1 METLED
7 NEEPMVTDS
16 CSTPTNIPITTSI
29 MQIKL
34 EQTDE
39 SMKQDKIS
47 EIPPTSSISGITF
60 LEKEMDIQK
69 PITTVKMEI
78 KEESIKKESL
88 KQEQMNGTRTENGDD
103 STALTTL
110 ATAALGSA
118 EQPMKMKPEQVKY
131 YILY

>member
-1 METLED
+1 
-7 NEEPMVTDS
+7 MVTDS
-16 CSTPTNIPITTSI
+16 CSTSTNIPITTSI

-34 EQTDE
+34 EQADE

-47 EIPPTSSISGITF
+47 EIPPSSISGITF

-118 EQPMKMKPEQVKY
+118 EQPMKMKPEQVRC
-131 YILY
+131 YILH